1 KQYNGQQGG
10 GLVEKLF
17 LGDTHTD
24 RSERAHY
31 RPNGYQQ
38 ALQSALHHVHPCH
51 VCGII
56 YNANEHQPPV
66 LPRTPQPPGHLRGEW
81 VSSQCEVRPNV
92 LFLTRYLT
100 FHADNYTWEGFY
112 YHYADPLCKQPTF
125 ALRASGYYTKGI
137 SSERVKGGT
146 ELVFTVNQVWVKPLS
161 QVILQMLNTSRPKS
175 CGVAGLWA
183 IGEEQDI
190 SVTGGCTTLGISL
203 PHTEYELFKI
213 EQDSHSRLLL
223 YMGERPTDGSSP
235 STPQKRPTSYQPPL
249 IQCSGEL
256 TEPLK
261 QRLSTDNAPSLAAL
275 PRPHPWALL
284 SAFIVVHILRQ
295 N

>member
-1 KQYNGQQGG
+1 MIT
-10 GLVEKLF
+10 LLTPV
-17 LGDTHTD
+17 
-24 RSERAHY
+24 SI
-31 RPNGYQQ
+31 
-38 ALQSALHHVHPCH
+38 LQHHIHPCH

-66 LPRTPQPPGHLRGEW
+66 LPRTPQPPAHLRGEW

-92 LFLTRYLT
+92 LFLTRYLK
-100 FHADNYTWEGFY
+100 FHEDNCSWEGFY

-125 ALRASGYYTKGI
+125 TLRAAGYYTKGVH
-137 SSERVKGGT
+137 SERVKGGT
-146 ELVFTVNQVWVKPLS
+146 ELTFTVNQVWVKPLN
-161 QVILQMLNTSRPKS
+161 QVILQMLNTSWPGN
-175 CGVAGLWA
+175 CGEVGLWA

-190 SVTGGCTTLGISL
+190 TGTGGCNALGISL

-213 EQDSHSRLLL
+213 EQDNHNRLLL

-235 STPQKRPTSYQPPL
+235 SIPQKRPTSYQPPL
-249 IQCSGEL
+249 VQCLGEF

-261 QRLSTDNAPSLAAL
+261 PSLLMDDAAL
-275 PRPHPWALL
+275 PKPQSWALL
-284 SAFIVVHILRQ
+284 SMFIVLHILRQ

>member
-1 KQYNGQQGG
+1 MRWGG
-10 GLVEKLF
+10 GNYWNCLLTLVF
-17 LGDTHTD
+17 
-24 RSERAHY
+24 Y
-31 RPNGYQQ
+31 
-38 ALQSALHHVHPCH
+38 LQHHVHPCH

-66 LPRTPQPPGHLRGEW
+66 LPRTPQPLAHLQGEW

-92 LFLTRYLT
+92 LFLTRYLM
-100 FHADNYTWEGFY
+100 FHADNRSWEGLY

-125 ALRASGYYTKGI
+125 TLRAAGYYTKGVR
-137 SSERVKGGT
+137 SERVKGGT
-146 ELVFTVNQVWVKPLS
+146 ELVFTVNQVWVKPLN
-161 QVILQMLNTSRPKS
+161 QVILQMLNMSRPRS
-175 CGVAGLWA
+175 CGVADSWA

-190 SVTGGCTTLGISL
+190 SVTRGCTTLGISL

-235 STPQKRPTSYQPPL
+235 STPQKRPTSYQPSL

-261 QRLSTDNAPSLAAL
+261 QRLFTDNASSLAAL

-284 SAFIVVHILRQ
+284 SMFIVLHILRQ